1 MPRSS
6 AKKPG
11 GDDIVGFDTRRFG
24 RRAGMQVLKMAKP
37 NTDWLYRFGPIIA
50 FLIFALIILLPI
62 PQKYGTPVNRTRIAN
77 VKLVK
82 DAIDRFHNDRH
93 VYPKPLGP
101 GPVDA
106 LSADLVQG
114 GYLKEIPAA
123 TDGFQFIYMSD
134 GRYMYGLLVQLKEE
148 GSLMTEKLGGL
159 CVTGN
164 GIKGSGAWGNPPECK
179 F

>member
-1 MPRSS
+1 MGIDTGATGVSS
-6 AKKPG
+6 DPA
-11 GDDIVGFDTRRFG
+11 
-24 RRAGMQVLKMAKP
+24 AMQVLTMAKS
-37 NTDWLYRFGPIIA
+37 NTGWLYRFGPIVA
-50 FLIFALIILLPI
+50 LLVFAPIILLPR
-62 PQKYGTPVNRTRIAN
+62 PHRYGDPVNRTRIEN

-82 DAIDRFHNDRH
+82 DAIDRFHKDRH
-93 VYPKPLGP
+93 AYPKPFGP
-101 GPVDA
+101 GPIDA
-106 LSADLVQG
+106 LTADLVRG

-134 GRYMYGLLVQLKEE
+134 GRNMYGLLVHLKEE

-164 GIKGSGAWGNPPECK
+164 GIKGTSAWGGPPECR